1 MSGSWHG
8 GKGSKPRPIEISQ
21 EEWNNRWDAIF
32 GRDQPK
38 EETKP
43 EPKPEQ
49 EKKDEKLPVSG
60 E

>member
-1 MSGSWHG
+1 M
-8 GKGSKPRPIEISQ
+8 GKGSAPRPFSVSNDEYA
-21 EEWNNRWDAIF
+21 NRWDAIF

-49 EKKDEKLPVSG
+49 ENKDEKLPVPG
-60 E
+60 K